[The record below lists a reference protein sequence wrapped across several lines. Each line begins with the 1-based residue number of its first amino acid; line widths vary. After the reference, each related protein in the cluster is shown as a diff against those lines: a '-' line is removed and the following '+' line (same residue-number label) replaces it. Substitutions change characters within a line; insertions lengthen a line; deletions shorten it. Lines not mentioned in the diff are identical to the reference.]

1 MKFGIFFFKKNNNNI
16 FYVLNFQVKS
26 EDGITPPESPNM
38 YSPLFGISN
47 AYFLSNGQNTNSQ
60 GNSNSEDNSPSKLV
74 KDIPNLLSATQH
86 PLSPSLLP
94 NFPTFMNTNKSSN
107 R

>member
-1 MKFGIFFFKKNNNNI
+1 MKNIENKIFF
-16 FYVLNFQVKS
+16 LNFQVKS

-47 AYFLSNGQNTNSQ
+47 AYFLSNGQNTTNSSILL
-60 GNSNSEDNSPSKLV
+60 GNSNSENSPSKLV

-94 NFPTFMNTNKSSN
+94 NFSSFMNTTKSSN

>member
-1 MKFGIFFFKKNNNNI
+1 M
-16 FYVLNFQVKS
+16 NFQVKS

-47 AYFLSNGQNTNSQ
+47 AYFLSNGQNTNT
-60 GNSNSEDNSPSKLV
+60 NSNSEDSPSKLV

-94 NFPTFMNTNKSSN
+94 NFPSFMNTNKSSN